1 MPLCENSSLAMQD
14 QYVFRKQR
22 PLWLIGQRPFGKD
35 SDDEIVDITFML
47 NNNLEIS

>member
-35 SDDEIVDITFML
+35 SDEIVDITFML